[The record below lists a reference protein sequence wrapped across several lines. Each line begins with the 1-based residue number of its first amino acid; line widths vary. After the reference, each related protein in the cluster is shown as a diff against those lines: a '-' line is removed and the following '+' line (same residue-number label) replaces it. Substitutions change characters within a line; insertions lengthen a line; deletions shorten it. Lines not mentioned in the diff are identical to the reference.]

1 MSVEH
6 ADALQDLLERD
17 GREHW
22 PLPSERAVHRQIAQ
36 WRAFRESDAHMLRH
50 LCDWHNTEHRH
61 REYLVDPLPERIAD
75 AFADLIFGAEPE
87 FDAPKV
93 TETAPDDQGNTRE
106 VSKPGPDQELL
117 DDLVDENDLP
127 SELQDAA
134 SRAVGEGEAWWRIYV
149 DRDAFE
155 HPVVEWHSRDAVVP
169 LWRGKKLL
177 AVAFVNDVDNLAPDA
192 PVIRV
197 GDDADPPGQ
206 LAWREGERTTTDD
219 SKPVYRYIEIQT
231 GGLVRNLLFRGERD
245 KLGQRVALTDLP
257 EYADLPD
264 EWPHG
269 LEAQTRSGTAV
280 PLMLAGRVANGRA
293 GRLGRSQYTGV
304 KGLLFEL
311 NKLQSVGSRNVDLTM
326 QKRAVIGSEFAQPD
340 RATLDEDG
348 AARGRARVDLP
359 DAFLAPQDSMGEGE
373 QYKVLEFSDAW
384 ADALLAWDGG
394 LTDKILTRCR
404 VAPQLVGRHTEDAAT
419 GPALR
424 ARLLDSILAANGK
437 ANAWLDALPKLLRA
451 VQMVDAL
458 PEEQGGCGHDWANP
472 EEPPTVKLSSVLP
485 EDETDEVTRHVA
497 AVGGEIE
504 ARRTAIETWHPEWD
518 AERVDRELELIRTEQ
533 PAPVAPPAGGI
544 RVERPPITLGGGNG
558 AGA

>member
-36 WRAFRESDAHMLRH
+36 WRAFRESNAHMLRH

-93 TETAPDDQGNTRE
+93 TESAPDDQGNTRE

-192 PVIRV
+192 PV
-197 GDDADPPGQ
+197 DP
-206 LAWREGERTTTDD
+206 
-219 SKPVYRYIEIQT
+219 
-231 GGLVRNLLFRGERD
+231 
-245 KLGQRVALTDLP
+245 
-257 EYADLPD
+257 
-264 EWPHG
+264 
-269 LEAQTRSGTAV
+269 
-280 PLMLAGRVANGRA
+280 
-293 GRLGRSQYTGV
+293 
-304 KGLLFEL
+304 
-311 NKLQSVGSRNVDLTM
+311 
-326 QKRAVIGSEFAQPD
+326 
-340 RATLDEDG
+340 
-348 AARGRARVDLP
+348 
-359 DAFLAPQDSMGEGE
+359 
-373 QYKVLEFSDAW
+373 
-384 ADALLAWDGG
+384 
-394 LTDKILTRCR
+394 CR
-404 VAPQLVGRHTEDAAT
+404 R
-419 GPALR
+419 
-424 ARLLDSILAANGK
+424 
-437 ANAWLDALPKLLRA
+437 
-451 VQMVDAL
+451 
-458 PEEQGGCGHDWANP
+458 
-472 EEPPTVKLSSVLP
+472 
-485 EDETDEVTRHVA
+485 
-497 AVGGEIE
+497 
-504 ARRTAIETWHPEWD
+504 
-518 AERVDRELELIRTEQ
+518 
-533 PAPVAPPAGGI
+533 
-544 RVERPPITLGGGNG
+544 
-558 AGA
+558 